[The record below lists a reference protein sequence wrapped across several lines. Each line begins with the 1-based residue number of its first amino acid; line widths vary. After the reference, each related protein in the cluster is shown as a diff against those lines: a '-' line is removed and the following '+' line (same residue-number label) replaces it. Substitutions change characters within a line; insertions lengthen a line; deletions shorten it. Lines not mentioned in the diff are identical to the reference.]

1 MVASEKELASSPK
14 DLAFFLRDLHE
25 TPAGA
30 VIERLRRDLS
40 GRTASV
46 GTSSSMKR
54 GRRTPCEVALRTAH
68 WYRIA
73 VVESQRKGGPPMSKS
88 YEELLAEVRRLQDA
102 GQLPVRPTR
111 EQRIDWAYGNTKI
124 ENSAVTREMAERAVD
139 EKLAAGK

>member
-1 MVASEKELASSPK
+1 
-14 DLAFFLRDLHE
+14 
-25 TPAGA
+25 
-30 VIERLRRDLS
+30 
-40 GRTASV
+40 
-46 GTSSSMKR
+46 
-54 GRRTPCEVALRTAH
+54 
-68 WYRIA
+68 
-73 VVESQRKGGPPMSKS
+73 MSKS

>member
-1 MVASEKELASSPK
+1 
-14 DLAFFLRDLHE
+14 
-25 TPAGA
+25 
-30 VIERLRRDLS
+30 
-40 GRTASV
+40 
-46 GTSSSMKR
+46 
-54 GRRTPCEVALRTAH
+54 
-68 WYRIA
+68 
-73 VVESQRKGGPPMSKS
+73 MSRS